1 MHAKIPEPVKA
12 PKIPLY
18 PQFEEYTK
26 WVTFAVNRNGDYSQE
41 DKQRVVDILQRLGS
55 LDAEIDES
63 PKGTFKVKKYM

>member
-1 MHAKIPEPVKA
+1 M
-12 PKIPLY
+12 
-18 PQFEEYTK
+18 
-26 WVTFAVNRNGDYSQE
+26 TFAVNRNGDYSQE